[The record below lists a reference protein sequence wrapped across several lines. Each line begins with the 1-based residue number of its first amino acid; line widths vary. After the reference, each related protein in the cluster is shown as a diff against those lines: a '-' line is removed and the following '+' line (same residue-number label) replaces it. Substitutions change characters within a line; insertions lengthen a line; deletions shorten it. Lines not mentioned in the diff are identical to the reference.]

1 MNFLPPDDAV
11 LVTMHTALAGILI
24 VAGIVALRTRFRRR
38 GGFEAS
44 AVVTRGPQSMAIFTG
59 TFATTLALFYAAI
72 DVADAASGHKSFL
85 VAADF
90 VAIGYL
96 FLFNGWFRNL
106 VLASAIALTKE
117 T

>member
-1 MNFLPPDDAV
+1 
-11 LVTMHTALAGILI
+11 MHAALAGILI
-24 VAGIVALRTRFRRR
+24 TAGMVALRRRLWRR

-44 AVVTRGPQSMAIFTG
+44 ATVTRGPQSMGIFTG
-59 TFATTLALFYAAI
+59 TFATTLALFYVAI
-72 DVADAASGHKSFL
+72 DVAEAASGHKSFL

-106 VLASAIALTKE
+106 VLASAIALTQE

>member
-1 MNFLPPDDAV
+1 
-11 LVTMHTALAGILI
+11 
-24 VAGIVALRTRFRRR
+24 
-38 GGFEAS
+38 
-44 AVVTRGPQSMAIFTG
+44 MAIFTG

-72 DVADAASGHKSFL
+72 DVAETASGHKSFL

-106 VLASAIALTKE
+106 VLGAAIERTKE
-117 T
+117 G